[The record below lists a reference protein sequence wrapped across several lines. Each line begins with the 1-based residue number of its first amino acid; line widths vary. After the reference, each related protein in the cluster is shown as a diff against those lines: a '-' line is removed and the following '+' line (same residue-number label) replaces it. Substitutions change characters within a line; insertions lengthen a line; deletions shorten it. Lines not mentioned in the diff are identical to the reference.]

1 MLVVNEQISVPL
13 KEFQFTF
20 SRSAGPGGQNVNKVN
35 TKVTLRWVVEDSASL
50 PSDVRQ
56 RFLGEFAR
64 RINKEG
70 ELLVKS
76 QRFRDQGRNVAD
88 CLNKLRQMLLSVAT
102 RPKTRRPTR
111 SSRASRQRRL
121 KDKRKLSE
129 KKQRRRRPQDD

>member
-111 SSRASRQRRL
+111 PSRASRQRRL